1 VPLGRETREAA
12 PFDAQLC
19 YTRYV
24 IRSYAG
30 KVAVI
35 TGAAHGL
42 GRALAVEL
50 AARKSHLALIDID
63 SSGVRNTAE
72 ELARHGTVVTHHVA
86 DVASAQD
93 LERVAREI
101 RNVHSTAHLLI
112 NNAAVSA
119 SAFFRNTSP
128 AVLERVIAVNYF
140 GVVYGCRLFL
150 PLLET
155 HAEGQIMNVSSCFA
169 WLGYPRKAAYAAAKA
184 AVRAFSESLRWEMA
198 DRGVGVTVLYPG
210 PLHTSLVREG
220 ISDSEQLRESEEKFL
235 RTRGLSLQKVARRTL
250 DRLLAN
256 PLRIIIGLDYHSF
269 DALARLSP
277 RLASLATRFSSDRL
291 GF

>member
-1 VPLGRETREAA
+1 M
-12 PFDAQLC
+12 
-19 YTRYV
+19 

-42 GRALAVEL
+42 GRALAGEL
-50 AARKSHLALIDID
+50 AVRKSHLALIDID
-63 SSGVRNTAE
+63 SSAVQSAAE
-72 ELARHGTVVTHHVA
+72 ELSRHGIAVSHHVA
-86 DVASAQD
+86 DVASERD

-101 RNVHSTAHLLI
+101 QDVHGTAHLLI

-119 SAFFRNTSP
+119 SAFFRNTSS
-128 AVLERVIAVNYF
+128 AVLERVLAVNYL

-155 HAEGQIMNVSSCFA
+155 HAEGQILNVSSCFA

-184 AVRAFSESLRWEMA
+184 AVRAFSESLRWELA
-198 DRGVGVTVLYPG
+198 GRGVGVTLLYPG

-220 ISDSEQLRESEEKFL
+220 ISDSEQLRQSEEKFL
-235 RTRGLSLQKVARRTL
+235 RTRGLSLQKVARRSL
-250 DRLLAN
+250 DRLLVN
-256 PLRIIIGLDYHSF
+256 PLRIVIGLDYHAF
-269 DALARLSP
+269 DAFARLSP